1 MGRFM
6 SYNANPQKNRV
17 GDCTVRA
24 ISKATGQD
32 WETTYMNLALY
43 GYMNADM
50 PSANCVWGQYLRSKG
65 FKRYIVDDHGNDWY
79 TVADFCADNPKGVY
93 VLALDSH
100 VVCVVDGR
108 YYDTW
113 DSGNEI
119 PNYYWTKVDDGGE
132 QG

>member
-6 SYNANPQKNRV
+6 CYNANPQKNRV
-17 GDCTVRA
+17 GDCVVRA
-24 ISKATGQD
+24 IAKATGQD
-32 WETTYMNLALY
+32 WETTYINLALY

-50 PSANCVWGQYLRSKG
+50 PSANHVWGQYLKSKG
-65 FKRYIVDDHGNDWY
+65 FKRYIVDDHDNDWY

-119 PNYYWTKVDDGGE
+119 PNYYWTKEDDGGE